1 MPRKKNPNNQ
11 YFNQEVEDAVCAY
24 LNSTDDNERNKLFK
38 IIYPALCKIAQV
50 WYHKV
55 KFSYSDDD
63 MEDVMANCVAWLVE
77 KMPMFKCGMG
87 TKAYS
92 YYSVTARFYYIQLA
106 NKNYR
111 YFQKFIPLSEMTS
124 NWDVQNEDA
133 IKERQDENAALY
145 YAFLEYLLLNRE
157 KIFTQKYL
165 KFSLPFLDL
174 LQNFEQFEVLNRR
187 DILNELWHKISYK
200 DKDRQAITRMMTN
213 VCAQFTLFKRRWET
227 GDVSMELCVKDF
239 LTSDEQL
246 FIKENLRSGKQK
258 NGVRGFA
265 RKFGVDTEL
274 IRQYVQSIL

>member
-145 YAFLEYLLLNRE
+145 YAFLEYLLLIE
-157 KIFTQKYL
+157 KRYL
-165 KFSLPFLDL
+165 HK
-174 LQNFEQFEVLNRR
+174 N
-187 DILNELWHKISYK
+187 ILNSH
-200 DKDRQAITRMMTN
+200 
-213 VCAQFTLFKRRWET
+213 CHF
-227 GDVSMELCVKDF
+227 
-239 LTSDEQL
+239 
-246 FIKENLRSGKQK
+246 
-258 NGVRGFA
+258 
-265 RKFGVDTEL
+265 
-274 IRQYVQSIL
+274 

>member
-258 NGVRGFA
+258 NGARGFA